1 VSESRNPRRVV
12 LLAHEQMNVLDLTGP
27 MQALHTANRL
37 QSGECPV
44 RYALV
49 VASEHGGLIMTSAGL
64 QVMTEP
70 LASLEGVMIDTLMAP
85 GGCRDDTYEV
95 SPVVANWVSTH
106 AERCRRVCS
115 ICTGAFLLAAAGQLD
130 GRRAATHWQWAGRL
144 ASQYPALEVDA
155 ESIFV
160 RDGRIW
166 TSAGVTAGIDLT
178 LALIEEDHGHRLAI
192 EVARQLVVFI
202 KRSGGQAQF
211 STPLAAQVSGGDVFD
226 DLHAWMAAHLDA
238 DLRVEELAARAC
250 MAPRTFARAYRERTG
265 RTPAKAV
272 EWFRVEGARRALEET
287 GDPLKR
293 IAAHAGFNDEQ
304 ALRRAFVRHLGVQ
317 PAEYRDHFQ
326 SKIPRGPTEARAI

>member
-1 VSESRNPRRVV
+1 MSDVPTPRRVV

-37 QSGECPV
+37 QPTNRPAHYE
-44 RYALV
+44 LV
-49 VASEHGGLIMTSAGL
+49 VASEHGGLITTSAGL
-64 QVMTEP
+64 QVMTQP
-70 LASLEGVMIDTLMAP
+70 LASLEGVSVDTLMAP

-95 SPVVANWVSTH
+95 SPVVAAWVATH

-226 DLHAWMAAHLDA
+226 DLHAWMAANLDA

-293 IAAHAGFNDEQ
+293 VAARAGFTDEQ
-304 ALRRAFVRHLGVQ
+304 ALRRAFVRHLGIQ
-317 PAEYRDHFQ
+317 PAEYRDHFR
-326 SKIPRGPTEARAI
+326 SR